1 MSDILNKTPENVFP
15 VKKFSHLQH
24 PKTDIFNRE
33 IIVEPRVGKRNVS
46 MESIRSDADYSGKRH
61 QEMHEI
67 HFNNLYKER
76 YFILLFSK
84 LS

>member
-1 MSDILNKTPENVFP
+1 MSDILNKTPENVLP
-15 VKKFSHLQH
+15 IKKFSHLQH

-33 IIVEPRVGKRNVS
+33 IIVEPSKGKRNVS

-61 QEMHEI
+61 QEMNEI

-76 YFILLFSK
+76 YFVLLFSN
-84 LS
+84 